1 MVLASIDQIAI
12 ALSTTPT
19 LISFPTD
26 TVPALAAR
34 PQHADLIYKA
44 KRRPLE
50 KPLILMGASLQDLLP
65 YVLGDADAFG
75 VWQAIAQ
82 KHWPGQLTLVLPASD
97 RAPSALN
104 SASNLEAT
112 GTIGIRV
119 PHHPA
124 AIALL
129 ARTGPLATTSANLS
143 GQPPLTDPQEIAQTF
158 PTALVL
164 SVPSELA
171 IDPSGQ
177 PSTVAKWTEGEW
189 EILRQGKVQI

>member
-1 MVLASIDQIAI
+1 MVLASINQIAI

-26 TVPALAAR
+26 TVPALATR
-34 PQHADLIYKA
+34 PQHADLIYQA
-44 KRRPLE
+44 KRRSLK
-50 KPLILMGASLQDLLP
+50 KPLILMGASLPDLLP

-104 SASNLEAT
+104 LEAT
-112 GTIGIRV
+112 GTIGIRI
-119 PHHPA
+119 PDHPA
-124 AIALL
+124 AITLL
-129 ARTGPLATTSANLS
+129 RRTGPLATTSANLS

-164 SVPSELA
+164 SVPSGLA

-177 PSTVAKWTEGEW
+177 PSTVAKWTDGGW

>member
-50 KPLILMGASLQDLLP
+50 KPLILMGASLPDLLP

-97 RAPSALN
+97 RTPSALN

-129 ARTGPLATTSANLS
+129 TRTGPLATTSANLS

-164 SVPSELA
+164 SVPSGLA
-171 IDPSGQ
+171 I
-177 PSTVAKWTEGEW
+177 
-189 EILRQGKVQI
+189 

>member
-50 KPLILMGASLQDLLP
+50 KPLILMGASLPDLLP

-97 RAPSALN
+97 RTPSALN

-164 SVPSELA
+164 SVPSGLA

-177 PSTVAKWTEGEW
+177 PSTVAKWTDGGW